1 MDKVVVSVAE
11 DHLDDLPTVLADLQ
25 TAGLVVD
32 DVQDILGTV
41 TGSIDVDAI
50 GRLET
55 VPGVAVVERQRRYQL
70 PPPDSDVQ

>member
-1 MDKVVVSVAE
+1 MDKVVVLVTE
-11 DHLDDLPTVLADLQ
+11 DHLDDLPTVLAGMQ

-32 DVQDILGTV
+32 DVQDHLGTV

-55 VPGVAVVERQRRYQL
+55 VPGVAVVERQRRYRL
-70 PPPDSDVQ
+70 PPPDADVP